1 MRNLEKLAEEVK
13 AAMEEMSGKKVKIYH
28 GLNRNGKSMT
38 GLTVHDSSVNISPV
52 VYLDP
57 EKDFDVPVVVLAK
70 QFLEVIEANMP
81 KADFDTSQFTDFE
94 RAKERII
101 MTLINREHNKDLLEK
116 VPYID
121 ITGDLVVIFKYNVMS
136 KLGQAANI
144 VIRNEHAKKWGVSP
158 EALYSIAETNTA
170 RLFPPEV
177 IKLASFVSERLDAP
191 VADVGYYILTNK
203 QHLAGATTLAYPLLM
218 KRLCRA
224 YQCKKLLILPSSVD
238 ELLIYPAKDEE
249 DLDGMAKESLN
260 MVHEVSATLD
270 PKDFLSDSVY
280 VYDSQLDNYT
290 VCK

>member
-1 MRNLEKLAEEVK
+1 MKNLEKLAEEVK
-13 AAMEEMSGKKVKIYH
+13 AAMEELPGKEIKIYH
-28 GLNRNGKSMT
+28 GLNRNGKPMT

-94 RAKERII
+94 KAKERII
-101 MTLINREHNKDLLEK
+101 MTLINREYNKDLLEK

-191 VADVGYYILTNK
+191 VADAGYYILTNK
-203 QHLAGATTLAYPLLM
+203 QHLAGATTLAYPSLM
-218 KRLCRA
+218 KQLCSA

>member
-57 EKDFDVPVVVLAK
+57 EKDFDVPAVVLAK

-94 RAKERII
+94 KAKERII

-136 KLGQAANI
+136 KPGQAANI
-144 VIRNEHAKKWGVSP
+144 VIRNEHAEKWGVSP

-224 YQCKKLLILPSSVD
+224 YQ
-238 ELLIYPAKDEE
+238 
-249 DLDGMAKESLN
+249 
-260 MVHEVSATLD
+260 
-270 PKDFLSDSVY
+270 
-280 VYDSQLDNYT
+280 
-290 VCK
+290 

>member
-1 MRNLEKLAEEVK
+1 MV
-13 AAMEEMSGKKVKIYH
+13 
-28 GLNRNGKSMT
+28 
-38 GLTVHDSSVNISPV
+38 
-52 VYLDP
+52 
-57 EKDFDVPVVVLAK
+57 KDFDVPAVVLAK

-81 KADFDTSQFTDFE
+81 KADFDTCQFTDFE
-94 RAKERII
+94 KAKERII

-136 KLGQAANI
+136 KPGQAANI

-203 QHLAGATTLAYPLLM
+203 QHLAGATTLAYPSLM
-218 KRLCRA
+218 KQLCSA

-260 MVHEVSATLD
+260 MVREVSATLD